1 MNVSAF
7 LNGNIIEEVE
17 GQLIKLIDYMRM
29 ISKQNHTTDNLN
41 AEDFFRDFLNLI
53 YRYELENLND
63 FEHNTPAIDLCDS
76 NMKICYQITTSN
88 DRDKINKTLKG
99 FITHELYDEFNML
112 YILIIGYK
120 KDYRKLPVYKEFAYE
135 VIDINWL
142 LKDIKRLKPKRQKK
156 VLKFLMR
163 KLPLLQPDDSKYKY
177 VELKKGKN
185 YNSFLNYYSKEMYKE
200 EDRRFINRFAE
211 DLGELDTR
219 TRKLIYTIMKVVA
232 EVRDDGLYFDYYEV
246 KKDTN
251 WSDEKLIKELKLLER
266 ESSGRRKM
274 IDTPRAI
281 LTLAEEA
288 CGVSDMV
295 RYEKGLIRLSYTH
308 KESLIELIQGIYKYL
323 EKKNTSPEE
332 SEDDVLVNKKSLKK
346 DFKRVIKELDFRV
359 LD

>member
-1 MNVSAF
+1 MSAF

-63 FEHNTPAIDLCDS
+63 FEHNAPAIDLCDS

-163 KLPLLQPDDSKYKY
+163 RLPLLQPDDSKYKY
-177 VELKKGKN
+177 VELKKGEN
-185 YNSFLNYYSKEMYKE
+185 YDSFLNYYSKEMYKE
-200 EDRRFINRFAE
+200 ADRRFINRFAE

-288 CGVSDMV
+288 CGISDMV

-323 EKKNTSPEE
+323 EKKNNYREE
-332 SEDDVLVNKKSLKK
+332 SENDVLVNKKSLKK